1 MIGIPIA
8 LLAANGVEWYLHKYA
23 LHGIPQEGG
32 GRKSISPPFMKRH
45 WAHHKQVRLSKYRDD
60 YLYGTDNEDA
70 DCRKTCTHSNLC
82 SNKLSN
88 AHCALFYLDHLLL
101 RMELL
106 ECT

>member
-23 LHGIPQEGG
+23 LHGVPQEGG
-32 GRKSISPPFMKRH
+32 GRKSFSPPFMKRH

-60 YLYGTDNEDA
+60 YLYGTENEDA
-70 DCRKTCTHSNLC
+70 AAEKSFIANVCYNQSCDACCTF
-82 SNKLSN
+82 
-88 AHCALFYLDHLLL
+88 FYADHLLL

-106 ECT
+106 ARP